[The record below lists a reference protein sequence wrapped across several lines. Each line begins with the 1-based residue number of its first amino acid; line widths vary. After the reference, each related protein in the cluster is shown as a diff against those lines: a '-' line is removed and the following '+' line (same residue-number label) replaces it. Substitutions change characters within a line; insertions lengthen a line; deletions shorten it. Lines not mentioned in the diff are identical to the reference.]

1 LYSTAQVDQR
11 KVGKLAMAIQVAFQ
25 ELGVFPASN
34 TKVPVDMSEP
44 MPFNTVQSIPR
55 MEPTAAL
62 GRFVPAA
69 QGMASP
75 HNGDM
80 GTLRHELEKLL
91 APEISRQEVTLRY
104 EPDGLVVSLSELGF
118 FDSGSAEM
126 KPKSRE
132 SFRRIAALLASRG
145 YRLRIEGHTDN
156 VPIHNAQFESNWEL
170 STARATALVRSLIL
184 TYGYAPDRL
193 SAAGYGEFH
202 PITRNDIAAGRA
214 LNRRVDVIILT
225 RQATKNVQSL
235 DSSVPDTS
243 QVNLPSVIPAQP

>member
-1 LYSTAQVDQR
+1 
-11 KVGKLAMAIQVAFQ
+11 
-25 ELGVFPASN
+25 
-34 TKVPVDMSEP
+34 
-44 MPFNTVQSIPR
+44 
-55 MEPTAAL
+55 
-62 GRFVPAA
+62 
-69 QGMASP
+69 MASP

-202 PITRNDIAAGRA
+202 PITRNDTAAGRA

-225 RQATKNVQSL
+225 RQPTKNAQSL